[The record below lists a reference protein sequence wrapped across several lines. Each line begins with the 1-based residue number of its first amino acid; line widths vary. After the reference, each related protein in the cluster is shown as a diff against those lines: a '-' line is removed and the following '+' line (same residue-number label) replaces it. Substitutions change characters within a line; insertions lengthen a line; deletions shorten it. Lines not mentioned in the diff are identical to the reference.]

1 MRALNWLELH
11 ASLMLAWRRCTIGS
25 EEWLISHS
33 IEEQNLQTQRAWRDI
48 RRENVFQQ
56 VKIGGNWKP
65 TDESFSRFEVFL
77 INGVSIHFWADSN
90 ACAPLHWIFLLRV
103 TIWIHLHYQNCMCT
117 IQIYYA
123 AILDSCNNV
132 SQWGYWS
139 KSLMQNGTLAWKFS
153 QLTWPWVKLTCRFY
167 VRRKGGHRRTRWHE
181 MTS

>member
-1 MRALNWLELH
+1 MPVYCWHEEDVPLAVESGSFHTQSKSRICRLREPEEISEGRMCFNRWKLVGIESPLMRAFPGLKL
-11 ASLMLAWRRCTIGS
+11 ST
-25 EEWLISHS
+25 
-33 IEEQNLQTQRAWRDI
+33 
-48 RRENVFQQ
+48 
-56 VKIGGNWKP
+56 
-65 TDESFSRFEVFL
+65 
-77 INGVSIHFWADSN
+77 INGVSIHFWANSN
-90 ACAPLHWIFLLRV
+90 ACARLHWILLLRV

-167 VRRKGGHRRTRWHE
+167 VRRRRWHE